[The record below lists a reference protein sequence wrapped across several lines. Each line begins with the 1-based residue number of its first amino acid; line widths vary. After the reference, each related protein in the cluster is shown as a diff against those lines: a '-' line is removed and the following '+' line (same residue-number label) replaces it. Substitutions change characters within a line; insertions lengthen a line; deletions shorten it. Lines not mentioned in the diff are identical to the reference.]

1 MILQAC
7 KELEVPIFRGEE
19 PFGKGK
25 QLSEYFYGQ
34 DGFGNTLLDYQ
45 KEHSEVQPTNIKEE
59 SAVDFLIRIAAEHP
73 GEITIL
79 GLAPLTN
86 LAVA

>member
-1 MILQAC
+1 M
-7 KELEVPIFRGEE
+7 LEF
-19 PFGKGK
+19 
-25 QLSEYFYGQ
+25 
-34 DGFGNTLLDYQ
+34 Q
-45 KEHSEVQPTNIKEE
+45 KEHSLVEATNIKEE